1 MRKILIVLTIYALT
15 LCHVA
20 VAVEKRVE
28 VKGKRLVS
36 EDPDFT
42 LNTPTE
48 FRLVHSSSAEY
59 PESSSLTRVYLLVK
73 EKNKQVEELFTVEI
87 AERTNPQAEPIAVP
101 PLKPLAEERMY
112 SKGSVRKE
120 ERAIDYLVQGM
131 DWNPAAPLLQPI
143 IKAGI
148 RIPAHWVLHGQFLF
162 VYDVDRAVLIRYSK
176 DVNSFGLKVS
186 DKPEKWRKVSM
197 AGDEKGAVEIFQKM
211 FMGMI
216 DSITLKKP

>member
-1 MRKILIVLTIYALT
+1 MKKVLIILTIYALT
-15 LCHVA
+15 LCPVA

-28 VKGKRLVS
+28 VKGKQLIS
-36 EDPDFT
+36 EAPDFT

-59 PESSSLTRVYLLVK
+59 PQRTSLTRVYLFVK
-73 EKNKQVEELFTVEI
+73 EKNKQVEELLTVEI

-101 PLKPLAEERMY
+101 PLKPLSEERMY

-131 DWNPAAPLLQPI
+131 AWNPAAPSLQPI
-143 IKAGI
+143 VKAGI

-162 VYDVDRAVLIRYSK
+162 VYDLDRAVLIRYSK

-186 DKPEKWRKVSM
+186 EKTESWNKASIT
-197 AGDEKGAVEIFQKM
+197 GNEKKAVETFQKN
-211 FMGMI
+211 FMDMV
-216 DSITLKKP
+216 DSTTLKKP